1 MVEPEFDV
9 VVAGFGPV
17 GALLA
22 NLLGRCGLR
31 VLVLERD
38 ADLHPL
44 PRAVH
49 FDGEVMRVFQAAG
62 LAEAVAGVARP
73 TSKGMHFVNAA
84 GETLMVRRG
93 TDGPG
98 PHDWASNWYFHQPEL
113 DAVLRAGV
121 ARFAS
126 VEVRLGHEVRAVR
139 DVGGHASVTVR
150 EVKTGASSDP
160 TARYVVGCDGARS
173 LVREAIGAS
182 MRDLGLHQPWLVVDV
197 VARAGSER
205 ASRLPDFTV
214 QHCDPR
220 RPMTRVHVKGLRH
233 RWEIMLM
240 PGDDEAEI
248 VRPARVWPLLA
259 HAIGPDDAHLERAA
273 VYTFHAL
280 VAAPWRR
287 GRLML
292 AGDSAHQTPPFLGQG
307 MCAGIRD
314 ASNLAWKLAMVVA
327 GKAGE
332 SLLDTYESERSPHVR
347 EFIELAVRLGAVI
360 QATDPAVAEA
370 RDAEFRA
377 SGPRMFDFP
386 QPRLGPGVWTGGS
399 PASGAVFAQ
408 PRLADGRRLDEAVGG
423 RFAVLSVLPLD
434 ALDARARSPGDEPR
448 DGLDLAFVDAPGPE
462 VEAWL
467 AGRGAAAVVVRPDR
481 YVFATAHDEAALRRV
496 LDELA
501 SRLHRGAFTL
511 APRITGR
518 SDASAPSIGDSHPP
532 TATPSHPPS
541 YPSV

>member
-1 MVEPEFDV
+1 MAEPDFDV
-9 VVAGFGPV
+9 AVIGFGPV

-22 NLLGRCGLR
+22 NLLGRHGLR

-49 FDGEVMRVFQAAG
+49 FDGEIMRVFQSAG
-62 LAEAVAGVARP
+62 LAEAVAGVARA

-113 DAVLRAGV
+113 DAVLREGA
-121 ARFAS
+121 ARFAN
-126 VEVRLGHEVRAVR
+126 VEVRLGHEALAVR
-139 DVGGHASVTVR
+139 DAGDHAAVAVR
-150 EVKTGASSDP
+150 ESATGAASEVR
-160 TARYVVGCDGARS
+160 ARYVAGCDGARS
-173 LVREAIGAS
+173 LVRDAIGAS

-197 VARAGSER
+197 VARPGSER
-205 ASRLPDFTV
+205 ASRLPDYTV

-220 RPMTRVHVKGLRH
+220 RPMTRVHVRGPRH

-248 VRPARVWPLLA
+248 VRPARIWPMLA
-259 HAIGPDDAHLERAA
+259 PHAIGPDDVRIERAA

-307 MCAGIRD
+307 MCAGLRD
-314 ASNLAWKLAMVVA
+314 AANLAWKLALVVA
-327 GKAGE
+327 GAAGE
-332 SLLDTYESERSPHVR
+332 SLLDTCEAERGPHVR
-347 EFIELAVRLGAVI
+347 AFIELAVRLGGII

-377 SGPRMFDFP
+377 SGPTMFDFP
-386 QPRLGPGVWTGGS
+386 QPRLGRGVWVDDS
-399 PASGAVFAQ
+399 PACGSVFPQ
-408 PRLADGRRLDEAVGG
+408 PRLADGRRLDEAVGN
-423 RFAVLSVLPLD
+423 RFAVLSVLPSRAPRAGKRQGGSRRRAGPLD
-434 ALDARARSPGDEPR
+434 PVFIG
-448 DGLDLAFVDAPGPE
+448 APGAQ

-467 AGRGAAAVVVRPDR
+467 AAHEAVAVIVRPDR
-481 YVFATAHDEAALRRV
+481 YVFATARDEAALRHA
-496 LDELA
+496 LDALPSRLF
-501 SRLHRGAFTL
+501 SRLH
-511 APRITGR
+511 
-518 SDASAPSIGDSHPP
+518 
-532 TATPSHPPS
+532 
-541 YPSV
+541 

>member
-1 MVEPEFDV
+1 MAEPEFDV
-9 VVAGFGPV
+9 VVVGFGPV

-22 NLLGRCGLR
+22 NLLGRHGLR

-38 ADLHPL
+38 AEIHPL

-62 LAEAVAGVARP
+62 LAGAVGEVARA
-73 TSKGMHFVNAA
+73 TSRGMHFVNAA

-98 PHDWASNWYFHQPEL
+98 PHGWANNWYFHQPEL
-113 DAVLRAGV
+113 DAALRTGA
-121 ARFAS
+121 ARFAN
-126 VEVRLGHEVRAVR
+126 VEVRLRHEARALR
-139 DVGGHASVTVR
+139 DAGDHVSVGIRSVA
-150 EVKTGASSDP
+150 TGASDAL

-173 LVREAIGAS
+173 LVRDAIGAS

-197 VARAGSER
+197 VASPRSER
-205 ASRLPDFTV
+205 AKRLPDYTV

-233 RWEIMLM
+233 RFEIMLM
-240 PGDDEAEI
+240 PGDDEEEI
-248 VRPARVWPLLA
+248 VRLERIWPMLA
-259 HAIGPDDAHLERAA
+259 PHGIGPDDVRIERAA
-273 VYTFHAL
+273 IYTFHSL

-292 AGDSAHQTPPFLGQG
+292 AGDSAHQSPPFLGQG

-314 ASNLAWKLAMVVA
+314 ASNLAWKLSMVVA
-327 GKAGE
+327 GAAGE
-332 SLLDTYESERSPHVR
+332 SLLETCETERAPHVR
-347 EFIELAVRLGAVI
+347 AFIELAVRLGAVI

-386 QPRLGPGVWTGGS
+386 QPRLGPGIWVGEAPCGE
-399 PASGAVFAQ
+399 VFPQ
-408 PRLADGRRLDEAVGG
+408 PRLPDGRLLDEAVGN
-423 RFAVLSVLPLD
+423 RFAVLSTVPVSSWT
-434 ALDARARSPGDEPR
+434 RGPGGEGR
-448 DGLDLAFVDAPGPE
+448 RCGLDLAFIDAPGPA

-467 AGRGAAAVVVRPDR
+467 AAREAAAVVVRPDR
-481 YVFATAHDEAALRRV
+481 YVFALARDEAGVRRAL
-496 LDELA
+496 EALA
-501 SRLHRGAFTL
+501 SRLR
-511 APRITGR
+511 
-518 SDASAPSIGDSHPP
+518 
-532 TATPSHPPS
+532 
-541 YPSV
+541 